1 MFDKFGEFDSAEELN
16 KAAEGLKEEG
26 DRESLIEL
34 AKENG
39 IDPEDAEDYWNSEMQ
54 FLAASRVAAIAR
66 LKVEKE
72 ASCIPNPARDV
83 IYGMAMS
90 MAAESEEDAERFMK
104 RGARIDIVWKLMED
118 MARKNK
124 TGSMGFACGTDLDL
138 RRMILSVLDGGA
150 KHAKK

>member
-54 FLAASRVAAIAR
+54 FLAASRVAAVAR

-72 ASCIPNPARDV
+72 ASCIPDPAKDV

-90 MAAESEEDAERFMK
+90 MAAESAEAAERFMRK
-104 RGARIDIVWKLMED
+104 GARIDSVWKIMED

-124 TGSMGFACGTDLDL
+124 TGSMGIACGTDAEL
-138 RRMILSVLDGGA
+138 RRMIISALEEGIR
-150 KHAKK
+150 HAKK

>member
-26 DRESLIEL
+26 DKDSLIEL

-54 FLAASRVAAIAR
+54 FLAASRVAAVAR

-90 MAAESEEDAERFMK
+90 MAAESEEDAERFMRK
-104 RGARIDIVWKLMED
+104 GARIDIVWKLMED

-124 TGSMGFACGTDLDL
+124 TGSMGVACGTDLDL